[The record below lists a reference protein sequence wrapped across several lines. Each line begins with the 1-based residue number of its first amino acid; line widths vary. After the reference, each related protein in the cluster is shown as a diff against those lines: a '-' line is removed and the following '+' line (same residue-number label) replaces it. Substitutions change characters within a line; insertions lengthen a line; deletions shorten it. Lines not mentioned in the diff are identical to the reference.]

1 MASLFDNT
9 RDLDDIGEIYRRMEA
24 NCPNPASTSKKLW
37 ELRRATNISSYNT
50 SEEMMLEKAVAILA
64 ARGHMQGW
72 FNQCPTA
79 SGIGDSRMDRRR
91 NVDLVFWNARVRY
104 ACLVELKWQSDSA
117 SEAMRQVIGYGAA
130 YVFGRMHRDKLPLQH
145 RPVMDARHVSLQV
158 VGPAR
163 YCRATDLVGCL
174 DRARQGL
181 RQFDIGSRIDALSMS
196 IDVLGLPDWFELPF
210 ANGDDVLA
218 NCDREVLTE
227 PGRMIRDAFRAARPV

>member
-79 SGIGDSRMDRRR
+79 SVLNSLRTTPDR
-91 NVDLVFWNARVRY
+91 
-104 ACLVELKWQSDSA
+104 
-117 SEAMRQVIGYGAA
+117 
-130 YVFGRMHRDKLPLQH
+130 
-145 RPVMDARHVSLQV
+145 
-158 VGPAR
+158 
-163 YCRATDLVGCL
+163 
-174 DRARQGL
+174 
-181 RQFDIGSRIDALSMS
+181 
-196 IDVLGLPDWFELPF
+196 
-210 ANGDDVLA
+210 
-218 NCDREVLTE
+218 
-227 PGRMIRDAFRAARPV
+227 

>member
-9 RDLDDIGEIYRRMEA
+9 GGLDDIGEIYRRMEA

-50 SEEMMLEKAVAILA
+50 SEETMLEKAVAILA

-79 SGIGDSRMDRRR
+79 SGICDSLADRRR

-117 SEAMRQVIGYGAA
+117 SEALRQVIGYGAA
-130 YVFGRMHRDKLPLQH
+130 YVFGRMHRDKLPLEQ
-145 RPVMDARHVSLQV
+145 RPLMDARHVSLQV
-158 VGPAR
+158 VAPAH
-163 YCRATDLVGCL
+163 YCRAPDLAGCL

-181 RQFDIGSRIDALSMS
+181 RQFDIGSRIDGLRMS
-196 IDVLGLPDWFELPF
+196 IDVLALPDGFELPF
-210 ANGDDVLA
+210 ANGDDVLS

-227 PGRMIRDAFRAARPV
+227 PGRMIRDAFKAARPV

>member
-9 RDLDDIGEIYRRMEA
+9 GGLDDIGEIYRRMEA

-37 ELRRATNISSYNT
+37 ELRQATNISSYNT
-50 SEEMMLEKAVAILA
+50 SEETMLEKAVAILA

-79 SGIGDSRMDRRR
+79 SGICDSLADRRR

-117 SEAMRQVIGYGAA
+117 SEALRQVIGYGAA
-130 YVFGRMHRDKLPLQH
+130 YVFGRMHRDKLPLEQ
-145 RPVMDARHVSLQV
+145 RPLMDARHVSLQV
-158 VGPAR
+158 VAPTH
-163 YCRATDLVGCL
+163 YCRAPDLAGCL

-196 IDVLGLPDWFELPF
+196 IDVLALPDGFELPF
-210 ANGDDVLA
+210 ANADDVLA
-218 NCDREVLTE
+218 NCDRTVLTE
-227 PGRMIRDAFRAARPV
+227 PGRRIRDAFKAARPA